1 MENKTPKQNKI
12 RVPKSLSEK
21 FIKQKDELYLTIFE
35 LIDQS
40 IKNLDNKE
48 FIKKDKELS
57 PCLIS
62 FNSSKEWRDEVN
74 KLAKDVGLSFSM
86 FVRECLEL
94 ELRGANNE
102 KG

>member
-1 MENKTPKQNKI
+1 MVNAIKQNKV
-12 RVPKSLSEK
+12 RVAKSLHKKS
-21 FIKQKDELYLTIFE
+21 IKQRDELDLTVFE
-35 LIDQS
+35 LIDLS
-40 IKNLDNKE
+40 IKNLGNKE

-74 KLAKDVGLSFSM
+74 LLAKDTGLSFSM